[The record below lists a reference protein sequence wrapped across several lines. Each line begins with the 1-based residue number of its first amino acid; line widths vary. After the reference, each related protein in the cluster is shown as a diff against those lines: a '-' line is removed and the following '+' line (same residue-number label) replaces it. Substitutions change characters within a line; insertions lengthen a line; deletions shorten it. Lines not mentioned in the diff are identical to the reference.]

1 MSKLVLHPEYHLY
14 ERDGTPFC
22 DSRQVAET
30 FEKRHDNVLRDI
42 ETKILGVAPKN
53 FTDLNFEVS
62 YYRDESG
69 KRNKEYLLTRDAF
82 SLVAMGFTGEKAMAF
97 KIAYIERFNQME
109 GFIKYLRA
117 AKLEHPAF
125 TEAIMLAHPEP
136 KHYHFSNEA
145 DMINRIVLGVS
156 AKQFKQER
164 GLQDTSSIRPY
175 LDADEIRAIETL
187 QRADVG
193 MLAILPEFE
202 RRKAALSELYGKMNR
217 RRVALREQT
226 TKAALPDGQT
236 RTDK

>member
-30 FEKRHDNVLRDI
+30 FEKRHDNVIRDI
-42 ETKILGVAPKN
+42 RELGCSEKFRLLKFEESSYLNEQRKRQPKYIMTK
-53 FTDLNFEVS
+53 D
-62 YYRDESG
+62 
-69 KRNKEYLLTRDAF
+69 
-82 SLVAMGFTGEKAMAF
+82 GFTLLVMGYTGKQAMTF
-97 KIAYIERFNQME
+97 KEAYIERFNQME
-109 GFIKYLRA
+109 AVLRSLHA

-125 TEAIMLAHPEP
+125 TEAVMLAHPEP
-136 KHYHFSNEA
+136 KHYHFSNET

-202 RRKAALSELYGKMNR
+202 RRKAALSELYGKMSG
-217 RRVALREQT
+217 RRVALV
-226 TKAALPDGQT
+226 A
-236 RTDK
+236 

>member
-1 MSKLVLHPEYHLY
+1 LVTNLY
-14 ERDGTPFC
+14 
-22 DSRQVAET
+22 
-30 FEKRHDNVLRDI
+30 
-42 ETKILGVAPKN
+42 
-53 FTDLNFEVS
+53 
-62 YYRDESG
+62 
-69 KRNKEYLLTRDAF
+69 RNRYKD
-82 SLVAMGFTGEKAMAF
+82 
-97 KIAYIERFNQME
+97 
-109 GFIKYLRA
+109 LRA

-125 TEAIMLAHPEP
+125 TEAVMLAHPEP
-136 KHYHFSNEA
+136 KHYHFSNET

-217 RRVALREQT
+217 RRMALVA
-226 TKAALPDGQT
+226 
-236 RTDK
+236 